1 MAVGCLVEIN
11 GERLIVLNPYPACE
25 FVQQQTSYRKAF
37 NHLKHLKHFKMKTK
51 SKKSKSSDGM
61 ITVPVVNPHAA
72 GIDIGSKSHFVC
84 VAQDNVKEFD
94 VFTADLHEIARHL
107 QEHMVKTV
115 ALESTGFYWRPL
127 FVLLQDYGFEVTLV
141 NARHLKN
148 VKGHKTDVIDCK
160 WLQFLHSIGLLSDSF
175 QPDVFTHQL
184 RTYTR
189 HRKSLIED
197 ASKYITKMNK
207 TLVLMNIQLKA
218 VLRDI
223 AGESGM
229 RVIKAILDGERDAKK
244 LEQLVSLRCESER
257 KNIEKALIGDWR
269 DEYLFEL
276 RDCYDLYNYYWQKI
290 RNIDKEIERLLEMN
304 SKQTQHE
311 VSKKDYKS
319 SSQKRNQKN
328 APNFDV
334 GSYAYEMTNGVDLLD
349 INGVGINTVLTMMSE
364 TGFDLASKFKTA
376 KHFVSWL
383 GFAPNRK
390 ITGGKVLSSKTRK
403 KTNPLAKIIRD
414 AANSAGNSKS
424 RLGDFFRRLA
434 FRKGRIVAIIATA
447 RKIGV
452 IIYNMLKNKQPF
464 SYEYSENDTQRIK
477 KVKIK
482 NIIKTVQ
489 NYNIS
494 KNDFEFALV

>member
-1 MAVGCLVEIN
+1 
-11 GERLIVLNPYPACE
+11 
-25 FVQQQTSYRKAF
+25 
-37 NHLKHLKHFKMKTK
+37 MKTK
-51 SKKSKSSDGM
+51 SKKVKTSDKM
-61 ITVPVVNPHAA
+61 LSIPVVNPDAA
-72 GIDIGSKSHFVC
+72 GIDIGSKNHFVC
-84 VAQDNVKEFD
+84 VAQDNVKEFP

-107 QEHMVKTV
+107 QFHGKKSI

-148 VKGHKTDVIDCK
+148 VKGHKTDVVDSK
-160 WLQFLHSIGLLSDSF
+160 WLQLLHSIGLLSNSF
-175 QPDVFTHQL
+175 QPDVFTHQI

-244 LEQLVSLRCESER
+244 LEQLVSLQCESDR
-257 KNIEKALIGDWR
+257 KDIEKALTGDWR
-269 DEYLFEL
+269 NEYLFEL
-276 RDCYDLYNYYWQKI
+276 QDCYDLYHYIWKKI
-290 RNIDKEIERLLEMN
+290 RNIDKEIERLLTLN

-311 VSKKDYKS
+311 VSKNDYKPDKK
-319 SSQKRNQKN
+319 KRHHKN
-328 APNFDV
+328 DPDFKV
-334 GSYAYEMTNGVDLLD
+334 EGYAYEMTGGVDLLQ
-349 INGVGINTVLTMMSE
+349 IPGVGINTVLTMMSE
-364 TGFDLASKFKTA
+364 TGVNLSMFKTA

-390 ITGGKVLSSKTRK
+390 ISGGKQLSSRTRQ

-414 AANSAGNSKS
+414 AANSAGNSKT
-424 RLGDFFRRLA
+424 RLGDFFRRLSY
-434 FRKGRIVAIIATA
+434 RKGRMAAITATA

-452 IIYNMLKNKQPF
+452 IIFNMLKTKQSF
-464 SYEYSENDTQRIK
+464 SYEFSQYETERMKSA
-477 KVKIK
+477 KIK
-482 NIIKTVQ
+482 NILKSMK

-494 KNDFEFALV
+494 TNDLVIA

>member
-1 MAVGCLVEIN
+1 
-11 GERLIVLNPYPACE
+11 
-25 FVQQQTSYRKAF
+25 
-37 NHLKHLKHFKMKTK
+37 MKNT
-51 SKKSKSSDGM
+51 SKKRGTSDKM
-61 ITVPVVNPHAA
+61 LKIPIVNPDAA

-84 VAQDNVKEFD
+84 VAQDNVKEFS
-94 VFTADLHEIARHL
+94 VFTTDLHEIARYL
-107 QEHMVKTV
+107 QFHGKKAI

-148 VKGHKTDVIDCK
+148 VKGHKTDVVDSK
-160 WLQFLHSIGLLSDSF
+160 WIQLLHSIGLLSNSF

-184 RTYTR
+184 RIYTR

-197 ASKYITKMNK
+197 SSKYIAKMNK
-207 TLVLMNIQLKA
+207 TLVLMNIQLKV

-257 KNIEKALIGDWR
+257 KDIEKALTGDWR
-269 DEYLFEL
+269 NEYIFEL
-276 RDCYDLYNYYWQKI
+276 QDCYDLYHYIWKKI
-290 RNIDKEIERLLEMN
+290 RNIDKEIERLLILN
-304 SKQTQHE
+304 SKQTQHDDLRNDYNPE
-311 VSKKDYKS
+311 KKK
-319 SSQKRNQKN
+319 QHQKN
-328 APNFDV
+328 DPAFKV
-334 GSYAYEMTNGVDLLD
+334 EAFAYEMTGGVDLLQ
-349 INGVGINTVLTMMSE
+349 IPGVGINTILTMMSE
-364 TGFDLASKFKTA
+364 TGFNLSMFKTA

-390 ITGGKVLSSKTRK
+390 ISGGKQLSSITRE

-414 AANSAGNSKS
+414 AANSAGNSKT
-424 RLGDFFRRLA
+424 RLGDFFRRISY
-434 FRKGRIVAIIATA
+434 RKGRMVAITATA

-452 IIYNMLKNKQPF
+452 IIFNMLSTKQPYCYEF
-464 SYEYSENDTQRIK
+464 SHIETERIK
-477 KVKIK
+477 LAKIK
-482 NIIKTVQ
+482 NILRSMN

-494 KNDFEFALV
+494 KTDLEID